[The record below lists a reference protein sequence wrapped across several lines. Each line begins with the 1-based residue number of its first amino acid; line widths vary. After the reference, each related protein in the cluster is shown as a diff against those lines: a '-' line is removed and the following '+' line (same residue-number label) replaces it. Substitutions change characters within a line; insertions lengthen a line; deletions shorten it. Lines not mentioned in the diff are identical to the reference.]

1 MSRKTSRLTLVVISL
16 SGLVAGC
23 AALGGNGAD
32 APLKASGTISTE
44 TIQVAPEIAGKI
56 AKIEVDKGATVQAGD
71 ELFLLDDQL
80 LQAQY
85 SQAQAAVQVAQSGLD
100 AARGRLASAQVAY
113 DQAVLAARQQDR
125 SQHSTSWQ
133 ATQPDRIT
141 LPVWYFSKSE
151 QMIAL
156 EAQVTAA
163 QQALDVETGNL
174 DRVLKDA
181 SNSDFVGAEKRLVE
195 AQEAFT
201 IARTTLDEAQA
212 ARDNTQLV
220 DAAQKNLDSAQS
232 DLDSAQSSYD
242 QMLTSDAASRVM
254 EARAR
259 YAVAQERLSNTQDA
273 LDMLRTG
280 DQSLVVQAAK
290 TAVDS
295 ANTGVAQAQASL
307 AQAEAAVQMA
317 KVQLDKTIVTA
328 PTSGIV
334 LSRPLNPGEV
344 ASPGATVVEIGSLD
358 EVTLAVY
365 IPENQYGNIRL
376 GQKATVTVDSFP
388 GKTYDGTVTFV
399 SDQAEFTPRNVQTVE
414 SRSTTV
420 YKIEITLPNPSHDLK
435 PGMPAD
441 AAF

>member
-1 MSRKTSRLTLVVISL
+1 MRKIPWMHSVVAIGL
-16 SGLVAGC
+16 SGLIAGC
-23 AALGGNGAD
+23 TALGANGAG
-32 APLKASGTISTE
+32 APLKASGTISTD

-56 AKIEVDKGATVQAGD
+56 AEIKVDKGETVQAGD
-71 ELFLLDDQL
+71 VLFRLDDQL

-85 SQAQAAVQVAQSGLD
+85 SQAKAAVQVAQSSLE

-113 DQAVLAARQQDR
+113 DQALLAARQQDKAG
-125 SQHSTSWQ
+125 HATSWQ
-133 ATQPDRIT
+133 ASQPDKIT

-151 QMIAL
+151 QMVAL
-156 EAQVTAA
+156 EAQMTAA
-163 QQALDVETGNL
+163 NQALEVETGNL
-174 DRVLKDA
+174 DRVLRDA

-195 AQEAFT
+195 AQEAFA
-201 IARTTLDEAQA
+201 IAQATRDEARA

-259 YAVAQERLSNTQDA
+259 FAVANERLNNTQDA
-273 LDMLRTG
+273 LDLLKTG
-280 DQSLVVQAAK
+280 DQSLAVQAAK
-290 TAVDS
+290 AAVDS
-295 ANTGVAQAQASL
+295 ANTGVTQAQAGL
-307 AQAEAAVQMA
+307 AQTEASMQMA
-317 KVQLDKTIVTA
+317 KVQLDKTIVA
-328 PTSGIV
+328 SPTSGLV

-344 ASPGATVVEIGSLD
+344 ASPGTTVVEIGSLD
-358 EVTLAVY
+358 NLTLAVY

-388 GKTYDGTVTFV
+388 GKTYDGAVTFV

-420 YKIEITLPNPSHDLK
+420 YKIEITLLNPGHDLK

-441 AAF
+441 ATF

>member
-1 MSRKTSRLTLVVISL
+1 MRKIPWMLGVVWIGL
-16 SGLVAGC
+16 SGLIAGC
-23 AALGGNGAD
+23 AALGGNGA
-32 APLKASGTISTE
+32 APLLKASGTISTD
-44 TIQVAPEIAGKI
+44 TVQVAPEIAGKI
-56 AKIEVDKGATVQAGD
+56 AEIKVDKGAMVQAGD
-71 ELFLLDDQL
+71 VLFRLDDQL

-85 SQAQAAVQVAQSGLD
+85 SQAQATVQVAQSSLD
-100 AARGRLASAQVAY
+100 AARGRLASARVAY
-113 DQAVLAARQQDR
+113 DQAVLAARQQDKAG
-125 SQHSTSWQ
+125 HSTSWQ
-133 ATQPDRIT
+133 ASQPDKIT
-141 LPVWYFSKSE
+141 LPVWYFSQSE
-151 QMIAL
+151 QMVAL
-156 EAQVTAA
+156 EAQVAAA

-201 IARTTLDEAQA
+201 IAQETLDEARA

-259 YAVAQERLSNTQDA
+259 FAVANERLNNTQDA
-273 LDMLRTG
+273 LDLLRTG
-280 DQSLVVQAAK
+280 DQSLAVQAAK
-290 TAVDS
+290 AAVDS
-295 ANTGVAQAQASL
+295 AKTGVAQAQASM
-307 AQAEAAVQMA
+307 AQTEAAMQMA

-328 PTSGIV
+328 PTSGLV

-344 ASPGATVVEIGSLD
+344 ASPGTTVAEIGSLD
-358 EVTLAVY
+358 KVILAVY

-388 GKTYDGTVTFV
+388 GKTYEGTVTFV

>member
-1 MSRKTSRLTLVVISL
+1 MGKRPLKFTLVVISL

-23 AALGGNGAD
+23 AAIGGNGVD
-32 APLKASGTISTE
+32 APLKASGTISTN

-56 AKIEVDKGATVQAGD
+56 AEISVDQGATVQAGD
-71 ELFLLDDQL
+71 ALFRLDDQL

-85 SQAQAAVQVAQSGLD
+85 TQVQATLQVAQSGLD
-100 AARGRLASAQVAY
+100 AARGRLAGARVAY
-113 DQAVLAARQQDR
+113 DQAVLAARLQDR
-125 SQHSTSWQ
+125 TQHSTSWQ
-133 ATQPDRIT
+133 ASQPDRIT

-151 QMIAL
+151 QMVAL

-163 QQALDVETGNL
+163 QQALGVESGNL

-181 SNSDFVGAEKRLVE
+181 SNSDFVGAEKRLIE
-195 AQEAFT
+195 AQEAFI
-201 IARTTLDEAQA
+201 IARSTLDEAQA

-242 QMLTSDAASRVM
+242 QMLTSDAASRVL

-259 YAVAQERLSNTQDA
+259 FAVAQERLNNTQDA

-295 ANTGVAQAQASL
+295 ADTGVAQAQASL

-317 KVQLDKTIVTA
+317 KVQLDRTVVTA
-328 PTSGIV
+328 PSSGIV

-344 ASPGATVVEIGSLD
+344 ASPGTTVLEIGSLD
-358 EVTLAVY
+358 QVTLAVY
-365 IPENQYGNIRL
+365 IPENQYGNIHL

-420 YKIEITLPNPSHDLK
+420 YKIEITLLNPGHDLK

-441 AAF
+441 ATF

>member
-1 MSRKTSRLTLVVISL
+1 MRKNRWVL
-16 SGLVAGC
+16 GLVAIGVSGLLAGC
-23 AALGGNGAD
+23 ASLGGNGANS
-32 APLKASGTISTE
+32 PLKASGTISTD

-56 AKIEVDKGATVQAGD
+56 AEIKVNKGETVQAGD
-71 ELFLLDDQL
+71 VLFRLDDQL
-80 LQAQY
+80 LQAQN
-85 SQAQAAVQVAQSGLD
+85 SQAQAAVQVGKASLD
-100 AARGRLASAQVAY
+100 AAQGRLAGAQVAY
-113 DQAVLAARQQDR
+113 DQAVLAARQQDQAR
-125 SQHSTSWQ
+125 HSTSWE
-133 ATQPDRIT
+133 ASQPDKIT

-151 QMIAL
+151 QMVAL

-163 QQALDVETGNL
+163 QQGLDVETGNL
-174 DRVLKDA
+174 ERVLKDA

-201 IARTTLDEAQA
+201 IAQATLDEARA

-259 YAVAQERLSNTQDA
+259 YAVAQERLNNTQDA
-273 LDMLRTG
+273 LDLLRTG
-280 DQSLVVQAAK
+280 DQSLAVQAAK

-295 ANTGVAQAQASL
+295 AHTGVSQAEASL
-307 AQAEAAVQMA
+307 AQAEAAMQMA

-328 PTSGIV
+328 PGSGLV
-334 LSRPLNPGEV
+334 LARPLNSGEV
-344 ASPGATVVEIGSLD
+344 ASPGTTVVEIGSLD
-358 EVTLAVY
+358 KVTLAVY
-365 IPENQYGNIRL
+365 IPENQYGNILL

-420 YKIEITLPNPSHDLK
+420 YKIEIMLANPSHDLK

-441 AAF
+441 ATF